1 MKDFE
6 NYIECIVKNTNLDRS
21 TQEELALELLDHLT
35 SLKEEYIKKGMS
47 IDQAKQLAI
56 QHFGEPDSIGGEL
69 QKSIFPYE
77 KLIKRSAW
85 SLFVAYIL
93 FFIWYQYLGNG
104 FGREWFLGIIEQF
117 SRNHDVL
124 WLLRT
129 FIDITPFY
137 MLFLHNNIPGYWIAN
152 AVIPIILLIPLGFL
166 IPILFHRFRS
176 SKAAFML
183 FVKLTLI
190 IELLYIVMLVGTF
203 DTTNIICHLVG
214 LLVGF
219 MGWKLLQKLQV
230 KKFLT
235 PSNINYVK

>member
-1 MKDFE
+1 MKEFE
-6 NYIECIVKNTNLDRS
+6 NYIECIVKKTNLDRS
-21 TQEELALELLDHLT
+21 AREELAIELLDHLI
-35 SLKEEYIKKGMS
+35 SLKEEYVKQGMS
-47 IDQAKQLAI
+47 IEQAKQLAI

-77 KLIKRSAW
+77 KFIKRSAW
-85 SLFVAYIL
+85 SLFVPYIL
-93 FFIWYQYLGNG
+93 FFIWYQYLGNSV
-104 FGREWFLGIIEQF
+104 GREWFLRIIEQF
-117 SRNHDVL
+117 SRNHDVM

-137 MLFLHNNIPGYWIAN
+137 TLFLYNIPGYWIAH
-152 AVIPIILLIPLGFL
+152 VVKPIILLIPLGFL

-183 FVKLTLI
+183 FVKLTLS

-203 DTTNIICHLVG
+203 DTTNIIFHLVG

-230 KKFLT
+230 KKFPT
-235 PSNINYVK
+235 PSNMNYVK

>member
-1 MKDFE
+1 MKEFE
-6 NYIECIVKNTNLDRS
+6 NYIECIVKKTNLDRS
-21 TQEELALELLDHLT
+21 AREELAIELLDHLI
-35 SLKEEYIKKGMS
+35 SLKEEYVKQGMS
-47 IDQAKQLAI
+47 IEQAKQLTI

-77 KLIKRSAW
+77 KFIKRSAW
-85 SLFVAYIL
+85 SLFVPYIL
-93 FFIWYQYLGNG
+93 FFIWYQYLGNSV
-104 FGREWFLGIIEQF
+104 GREWFLGIIEQF
-117 SRNHDVL
+117 SRNHDVM

-137 MLFLHNNIPGYWIAN
+137 TLFLYNIPGYWIAH
-152 AVIPIILLIPLGFL
+152 AVKPIILLIPLGFL
-166 IPILFHRFRS
+166 IPILFHKFRS

-183 FVKLTLI
+183 FVKLTLS

-203 DTTNIICHLVG
+203 DTTSIIFHLVG

-230 KKFLT
+230 KKSLT
-235 PSNINYVK
+235 PSNMNYVK

>member
-1 MKDFE
+1 MKEFE
-6 NYIECIVKNTNLDRS
+6 NYIECIVKKTNLDRS
-21 TQEELALELLDHLT
+21 AREELAIELLDHLI
-35 SLKEEYIKKGMS
+35 SLKEEYVKQGMS
-47 IDQAKQLAI
+47 IEQAKQLAI

-77 KLIKRSAW
+77 KFIKRSAW
-85 SLFVAYIL
+85 SLFVPYIL
-93 FFIWYQYLGNG
+93 FFIWYQYLGNSV
-104 FGREWFLGIIEQF
+104 GREWFLRIIEQF
-117 SRNHDVL
+117 SRNHDVM

-137 MLFLHNNIPGYWIAN
+137 TLFLYNIPGYWIAH
-152 AVIPIILLIPLGFL
+152 AVKPIILLIPLGFL

-183 FVKLTLI
+183 FVKLTLS
-190 IELLYIVMLVGTF
+190 IELLYIVMLVGTL
-203 DTTNIICHLVG
+203 DTTSIIFHLVG

-235 PSNINYVK
+235 PSNMNYVK